1 MNTESKFVSVFL
13 MFSVLFL
20 SSVSAQEVE
29 EEREFDYLANSG
41 KGPKHWGELK
51 KEWSSCN
58 SGKLQS
64 PVDMSNSRV
73 KVINKPVDLKV
84 KYKPCAALLK
94 NRGHDISI
102 RWPNCDVGSIVI
114 NGTEYALQQAHWH
127 SPSEHTINGISLA
140 MELHMVHQN
149 KQNKKMAVIG
159 VLYNYGAPNDF
170 LSKLTNDLAT
180 MVDQVV
186 RKEVGV
192 IDPNAMIKMGSNKY
206 YTYMGSLTVPPCT
219 EGVTWIL
226 NKEVGSV
233 SKDQA
238 HALRV
243 AVHDYAEQ
251 NARPVQPLNDRKVEL
266 YSPN

>member
-1 MNTESKFVSVFL
+1 MKNDIF
-13 MFSVLFL
+13 
-20 SSVSAQEVE
+20 AE
-29 EEREFDYLANSG
+29 EEREFDYLPNSG

-58 SGKLQS
+58 SGNSQS

-94 NRGHDISI
+94 NRI

-170 LSKLTNDLAT
+170 LSK
-180 MVDQVV
+180 
-186 RKEVGV
+186 
-192 IDPNAMIKMGSNKY
+192 
-206 YTYMGSLTVPPCT
+206 
-219 EGVTWIL
+219 
-226 NKEVGSV
+226 VGSV

-243 AVHDYAEQ
+243 AVHDVSSNLRLMYAEQ